1 MTTRLELRQLE
12 SITILVEHHEGLPKL
27 VMHIAFPAIVPIEHE
42 LEDYVQRHCG
52 VVVVV
57 VVVVER
63 GHGVAIVRGREYR
76 GAAENVV
83 AAVVAAVGRHGQPR
97 RVGLKPTTKVS
108 LMRLRFKVLNIQQQ
122 LLDFLRVCQ
131 LV

>member
-12 SITILVEHHEGLPKL
+12 SVAILVEHHEGLPKL
-27 VMHIAFPAIVPIEHE
+27 VMYIAFPAIVPIEHE

-52 VVVVV
+52 VVVVA
-57 VVVVER
+57 VER
-63 GHGVAIVRGREYR
+63 GRGVAIVRGREYR
-76 GAAENVV
+76 GAAERVV
-83 AAVVAAVGRHGQPR
+83 AAVVAEVGRHGRLQ

-108 LMRLRFKVLNIQQQ
+108 FMLLRFKVLNIQQQ